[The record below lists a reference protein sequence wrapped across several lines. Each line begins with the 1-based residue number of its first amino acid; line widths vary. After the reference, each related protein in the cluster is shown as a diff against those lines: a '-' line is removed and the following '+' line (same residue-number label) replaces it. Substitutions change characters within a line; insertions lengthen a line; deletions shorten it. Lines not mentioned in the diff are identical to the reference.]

1 MSNKLSNATSQAPS
15 KIRISKTKA
24 SRRREITKIRAE
36 INEIQ
41 TKNKNKK
48 NPNQ

>member
-24 SRRREITKIRAE
+24 SRREITKIRAE